1 MQWLSVEK
9 CAAVAVKGCEVTSA
23 AEELRGEICRRVTS
37 GTSVCAC
44 VCLCVEV
51 MKRYRQRGR
60 GA

>member
-9 CAAVAVKGCEVTSA
+9 CAAAAVMGCEVTSA
-23 AEELRGEICRRVTS
+23 AEELRGEIGRRVTS
-37 GTSVCAC
+37 GTGVC